1 MSHVGSFMPVEISY
15 DITMRFHAIF
25 LRHSGDS
32 QLCRE
37 NPSSKVHVSIDG
49 FIALSG
55 NILPGKPRQL
65 RTYIATGASNL
76 L

>member
-1 MSHVGSFMPVEISY
+1 MPVEISY

-25 LRHSGDS
+25 LRHAGDFHF
-32 QLCRE
+32 CRE
-37 NPSSKVHVSIDG
+37 NPTSKVHVSIDG
-49 FIALSG
+49 FFALSG

-65 RTYIATGASNL
+65 STYIATGASNL

>member
-1 MSHVGSFMPVEISY
+1 MSYVDSFMPAEISY

-25 LRHSGDS
+25 LRHSGDF
-32 QLCRE
+32 QFCRE
-37 NPSSKVHVSIDG
+37 NPTSKVHVSIHG

-65 RTYIATGASNL
+65 RTYIAASDSNL